1 MKFCLHFYYI
11 ILSCIKTKINLFFL
25 DFPEVTEKL
34 QSQLEIIEQQVE
46 YVPNLHVELSK
57 RDKALLYSLL
67 DALKSSANVL
77 AVHHNATW

>member
-1 MKFCLHFYYI
+1 MKIREILFTFKLHNF
-11 ILSCIKTKINLFFL
+11 LSCIETKIVLFFS

-57 RDKALLYSLL
+57 RDKALLYSLI
-67 DALKSSANVL
+67 
-77 AVHHNATW
+77 

>member
-1 MKFCLHFYYI
+1 M
-11 ILSCIKTKINLFFL
+11 
-25 DFPEVTEKL
+25 TEKL